1 MSINKTAWLFIPQS
15 EQAICDYLQNLL
27 PDDVLIQPAL
37 TANEIQTPCISVRN
51 TSVRPYTQ
59 ESAIVAHAE
68 TTTAI
73 TVRTAMDEEY
83 TDAGRSNHNA
93 LVSAVMGCLMVI
105 DETTKENAL
114 PAELNAV
121 GSEVVEFSLAA
132 WSGNTSGADD
142 DNRHFVTRIEIETI
156 IQPKQAEQT
165 EIEEGE

>member
-1 MSINKTAWLFIPQS
+1 MINKTAWLFIPES
-15 EQAICDYLQNLL
+15 ERVISDYLAALL
-27 PDDVLIQPAL
+27 DDDVHIGPAL
-37 TANEIQTPCISVRN
+37 TAEGIITPHVSVRN

-59 ESAIVAHAE
+59 ASAIVAHAE

-121 GSEVVEFSLAA
+121 GSEVVEFSMAA
-132 WSGNTSGADD
+132 WFGNTSGADD